1 MAKIIV
7 GMSGGVDS
15 SVAALLLKRQGHDVT
30 GVFMHNWDEQDSG
43 GVCTAE
49 DDWSDVR
56 AVCDII
62 GIPYYSVNYAAEYRE
77 RVFEHFLEE
86 YRRNRTPNP
95 DVWCNREIKFDTFLR
110 FAESVGADYL
120 ATGHFANLGRDNEGN
135 VTLLRAKDE
144 NKDQTYFL
152 YMLGQRALS
161 KAMFPVGGLTKAEI
175 RAIAREAGLP
185 VSAKKDST
193 GVCFI
198 GERNFREFLKNYLPA
213 QPGDICTRDGK
224 VVGRHEGLMYYTPGQ
239 RRGLGIGGGGTGERW
254 FVVGKDVPNNVLI
267 VSQGEPDE
275 LFTLSAIAS
284 EPTWIKGEAPAAEGE
299 WFDCSVRLRHR
310 QPLQACSAM
319 LEGGNIHLRFAEK
332 QRAVTPGQAA
342 VLYSGQI
349 CLGGGT
355 IDADSDDI

>member
-1 MAKIIV
+1 MARIVV

-30 GVFMHNWDEQDSG
+30 GVFMHNWEEKDDA

-49 DDWSDVR
+49 ADWADVR

-62 GIPYYSVNYAAEYRE
+62 GIPYYSVNYAREYRE
-77 RVFEHFLEE
+77 RVFAHFLEE
-86 YRRNRTPNP
+86 YKKNRTPNP
-95 DVWCNREIKFDTFLR
+95 DVLCNREIKFDQFLR
-110 FAESVGADYL
+110 FAESIGADYL
-120 ATGHFANLGRDNEGN
+120 ATGHFAGVRRAENGEME
-135 VTLLRAKDE
+135 LLRVRDE

-161 KAMFPVGGLTKAEI
+161 RAMFPVGGLTKAEI
-175 RAIAREAGLP
+175 RAIAAEAGLP
-185 VSAKKDST
+185 TSAKKDST

-198 GERNFREFLKNYLPA
+198 GERNFREFLKRYLPA
-213 QPGDICTRDGK
+213 QPGEIRTREGR

-275 LFTLSAIAS
+275 LFTTAALADEA
-284 EPTWIKGEAPAAEGE
+284 TWIAGHPPVEDGVEFPCLA
-299 WFDCSVRLRHR
+299 RLRHR
-310 QPLQACSAM
+310 QPLQECAIR
-319 LEGGNIHLRFAEK
+319 LEGDRVHMRFARR

-342 VLYSGQI
+342 VFYRGEV

-355 IDADSDDI
+355 VLSDRDE